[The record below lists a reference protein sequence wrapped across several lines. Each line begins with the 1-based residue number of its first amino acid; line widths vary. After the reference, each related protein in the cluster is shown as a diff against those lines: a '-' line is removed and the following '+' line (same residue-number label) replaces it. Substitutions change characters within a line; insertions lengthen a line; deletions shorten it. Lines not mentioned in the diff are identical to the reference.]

1 MDVVVYPA
9 LKYPYIPIDV
19 INIRKNVANVIYVF
33 IHKLM
38 SFHFCLRNV
47 AVISLPI
54 SRALPIIIIDMPP
67 PTNSSFKPTMLKYAP
82 HADIAIALNNT
93 EYAKKFM
100 LYI

>member
-1 MDVVVYPA
+1 
-9 LKYPYIPIDV
+9 
-19 INIRKNVANVIYVF
+19 
-33 IHKLM
+33 
-38 SFHFCLRNV
+38 V

-67 PTNSSFKPTMLKYAP
+67 PTNNNFKPTMLKYAP

-93 EYAKKFM
+93 EYAKNLM